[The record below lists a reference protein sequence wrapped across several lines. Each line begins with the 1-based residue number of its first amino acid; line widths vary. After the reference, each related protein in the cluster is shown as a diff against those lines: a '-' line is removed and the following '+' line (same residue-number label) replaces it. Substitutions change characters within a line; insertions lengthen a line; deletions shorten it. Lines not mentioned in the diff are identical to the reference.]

1 MGVMK
6 TQAWRAV
13 TGAFLAV
20 LLLAVLFACERAD
33 PPVAVGAE
41 VTEAQAEEAF
51 MVAFGG
57 AYVGSMAAQF
67 GQPLPGLSL
76 DMEDESIVF
85 DEFDVS
91 ELDTDYRTIS
101 GTVKSTEEAAEVDFV
116 MTGGV
121 VETIAFRIG
130 AEQMAA
136 ADGIRASVTV
146 NGHQMD
152 IRIDPEAE

>member
-1 MGVMK
+1 MEAMR
-6 TQAWRAV
+6 TTAWRTA
-13 TGAFLAV
+13 TGAFLTI
-20 LLLAVLFACERAD
+20 VLFVFLAACDRAD
-33 PPVAVGAE
+33 RPVAVGAE

-76 DMEDESIVF
+76 DMENEAIVF

-91 ELDTDYRTIS
+91 ELETDYQTIS

-121 VETIAFRIG
+121 VETISFRIG

-136 ADGIRASVTV
+136 TDGIRASVTV

-152 IRIDPEAE
+152 IRVDPEAQ